1 MLKWNFPI
9 FEDYQADLVSYIDYT
24 YRDAMPIVEIERI
37 TYNVDFQVSKEIGI
51 HNVVSGVE
59 YRYISDNVNDTAFLG
74 YSPDSTTVSN
84 YSFFIQDK
92 ISLIED
98 TLFLTLGSKFD
109 YTEYTNFEYQPNAR
123 LLWQV
128 TENHS
133 VWAAA
138 SRAVRTPSR
147 GEDSFNVLPL
157 GGGNFVLGNNAYDS
171 EKLHAYEIGYR
182 GDITKNL
189 YIDLAAF
196 YNDYHDLRTV
206 EPIGGSAFVDRNLGF
221 GETYGAEAFAVIG
234 LREDLDLKFG
244 YTVLQQD
251 FHIKASSSDTS
262 LERDERRSPK
272 QQYTISTLWDINKE
286 LELDTTLNYVSDL
299 TSFTSA
305 GSEIKIS
312 SYTRFDT
319 KLTWKPEKDFEISL
333 IGQNLFDDWH
343 QEFDESLYATASE
356 VPRTVYVQGKYKFA
370 CCD

>member
-1 MLKWNFPI
+1 M
-9 FEDYQADLVSYIDYT
+9 
-24 YRDAMPIVEIERI
+24 
-37 TYNVDFQVSKEIGI
+37 
-51 HNVVSGVE
+51 
-59 YRYISDNVNDTAFLG
+59 
-74 YSPDSTTVSN
+74 
-84 YSFFIQDK
+84 
-92 ISLIED
+92 
-98 TLFLTLGSKFD
+98 
-109 YTEYTNFEYQPNAR
+109 
-123 LLWQV
+123 
-128 TENHS
+128 
-133 VWAAA
+133 
-138 SRAVRTPSR
+138 
-147 GEDSFNVLPL
+147 
-157 GGGNFVLGNNAYDS
+157 
-171 EKLHAYEIGYR
+171 
-182 GDITKNL
+182 
-189 YIDLAAF
+189 
-196 YNDYHDLRTV
+196 
-206 EPIGGSAFVDRNLGF
+206 
-221 GETYGAEAFAVIG
+221 
-234 LREDLDLKFG
+234 DLKFG

-286 LELDTTLNYVSDL
+286 LELDTTVNYVSDL